1 MCAGACKGNDAGLK
15 VGPRWLLI
23 DQIDDSERREMEAKQ
38 EDFCACAAFPS
49 VSVVHCDDP

>member
-15 VGPRWLLI
+15 VGPCWLLI

-49 VSVVHCDDP
+49 VSVVHC